1 MQDDRFILTGAIK
14 QWIRPFYLKWLY
26 FHLRPDAKPVQWT
39 ACWDF
44 PEQPLPAAPEEAR
57 PPDFL
62 FLPMVDWHARMQRP
76 QHLALALAARGHRCF
91 YLNPNLG
98 RQFPQPAFISG
109 KLRVCRLHERV
120 WEVHAALAREPVFHH
135 GLLTRSETQ
144 ALVASID
151 RLAAAFSIR
160 RPAVICQF
168 PLWTGVASALRDR
181 YSATLV
187 YDCHDLLSGFSR
199 IAPSIVAAERELLEA
214 ASLVLFSAASLQR
227 QMLAAMPWLETK
239 SLLVPNAVDVARFP
253 LSPAQQPVAGY
264 AGALDEW
271 FDVEAVRCAAECNP
285 GCEFAL
291 IGRVEDRRVLA
302 LESLPNIRF
311 HGEIPY
317 DQVPA
322 HLSRFRA
329 GLIPFLRTPLTLAT
343 NPIKLYEYFSCGLPV
358 VSAALP
364 EVEAYGELVYLASSP
379 KEFAAQLSRAMAETD
394 ESLRRRR
401 RRVAEDESWQARAA
415 AVHDAVAHLSFP
427 MAD

>member
-1 MQDDRFILTGAIK
+1 
-14 QWIRPFYLKWLY
+14 
-26 FHLRPDAKPVQWT
+26 
-39 ACWDF
+39 
-44 PEQPLPAAPEEAR
+44 
-57 PPDFL
+57 
-62 FLPMVDWHARMQRP
+62 
-76 QHLALALAARGHRCF
+76 
-91 YLNPNLG
+91 
-98 RQFPQPAFISG
+98 
-109 KLRVCRLHERV
+109 
-120 WEVHAALAREPVFHH
+120 
-135 GLLTRSETQ
+135 
-144 ALVASID
+144 
-151 RLAAAFSIR
+151 
-160 RPAVICQF
+160 
-168 PLWTGVASALRDR
+168 
-181 YSATLV
+181 
-187 YDCHDLLSGFSR
+187 
-199 IAPSIVAAERELLEA
+199 
-214 ASLVLFSAASLQR
+214 
-227 QMLAAMPWLETK
+227 MLAAMPWLETK
-239 SLLVPNAVDVARFP
+239 SLLVPNAVDAAQFP

-311 HGEIPY
+311 HGEVPY
-317 DQVPA
+317 SQIPA

-358 VSAALP
+358 VSAPLP
-364 EVEAYGELVYLASSP
+364 EVEAYRELVYLASSP

-415 AVHDAVAHLSFP
+415 AVHEAIAHVSFP